1 MHCYR
6 VRFHTQSKHSFPPLL
21 MIGGGFSGSYCTHF
35 NRQAIF
41 MNIQHS
47 QRFAGIVAFVTG
59 ATSGI
64 GRSTAIVFAQE
75 GAIVV
80 LVDISE
86 QGTQETARVI

>member
-1 MHCYR
+1 
-6 VRFHTQSKHSFPPLL
+6 
-21 MIGGGFSGSYCTHF
+21 
-35 NRQAIF
+35 